1 MQRLL
6 AEYLNSLSLFGID
19 NELVGFFPHCLHLYL
34 PFKSPS
40 LAAIYFT
47 KGDHCFINHCL
58 INHSGIRN
66 ERIWTVKTNAGSDP
80 SLDLLSFSFSPWL
93 PQERPCALDT
103 FHVPLKTM
111 CVLVLGGVSIM
122 SMRASWLMINSS
134 HVYPYWSSVYL
145 FYQCLGEGILK
156 SLPAITGLSISPVSC
171 ISLGAMYL
179 EALLLDA

>member
-58 INHSGIRN
+58 INHSGVRN

-80 SLDLLSFSFSPWL
+80 SLDLLSFSFSP
-93 PQERPCALDT
+93 
-103 FHVPLKTM
+103 
-111 CVLVLGGVSIM
+111 
-122 SMRASWLMINSS
+122 
-134 HVYPYWSSVYL
+134 
-145 FYQCLGEGILK
+145 
-156 SLPAITGLSISPVSC
+156 
-171 ISLGAMYL
+171 
-179 EALLLDA
+179 